1 MYTLYT
7 DKSED
12 FKCKIDVEGTKL
24 SETRA
29 RLVIE
34 GKDIS
39 LLFEGKIDSD
49 GNCTVPIKKLKNLL
63 SEEEKGTMRLEVIA
77 EDTFFSPWEDDF
89 TIKTN
94 KKVTVEVFNND
105 KDVIKETKI
114 GVKVD
119 VQPTKEVI
127 KPTSKKTVEKVIVE
141 EKNHGKIISEI
152 LDKKGVKLTNV
163 KENQKMITNFIKEYV
178 IENKVGLSN
187 NELLDEIINNL
198 KY

>member
-39 LLFEGKIDSD
+39 LLFEGKIDSE
-49 GNCTVPIKKLKNLL
+49 GNCVVPIKKLKNLL
-63 SEEEKGTMRLEVIA
+63 SEDENGTMRLEVIA

-114 GVKVD
+114 AVKVEMPSK
-119 VQPTKEVI
+119 QTTK
-127 KPTSKKTVEKVIVE
+127 KPVEKVIVE

-152 LDKKGVKLTNV
+152 LDKKGVKLTNI
-163 KENQKMITNFIKEYV
+163 KENQKMITNFIKDYV
-178 IENKVGLSN
+178 IENKVDVNSDD
-187 NELLDEIINNL
+187 LLDEILNNL